1 MRSWFHQ
8 VLITARKRRLG
19 QGNVFTCVCHSFH
32 RGKGGLHS
40 GGLPLGRGSASRG
53 LSSPPGTRKADST
66 HPTGMLS
73 CSQWFHLL
81 YRILTFTEYC
91 TRKTNINR
99 DERVEMSYR
108 HVRVNQKHDSQVG
121 HEILE
126 VLSDRIS
133 CQFLT
138 SIQIIWYT
146 ESVPFTVSLRF
157 FLLRWQ
163 KIY

>member
-1 MRSWFHQ
+1 MRGWFYK
-8 VLITARKRRLG
+8 VLITARKRSLG

-53 LSSPPGTRKADST
+53 LSRPPLELWKAGSYASYWNAFLFAMVPSFIPDSKIYRYCREKL
-66 HPTGMLS
+66 LS
-73 CSQWFHLL
+73 TE
-81 YRILTFTEYC
+81 LTEL
-91 TRKTNINR
+91 
-99 DERVEMSYR
+99 MSYK
-108 HVRVNQKHDSQVG
+108 HVRVNQKHDGQWNVRSPTN
-121 HEILE
+121 
-126 VLSDRIS
+126 RIS

-138 SIQIIWYT
+138 SIQIIWFT